1 MKFTIE
7 EKVKLLDGLDVW
19 HTKSIQDLPSI
30 MMSDGP
36 HGLRKQYESKDNLGV
51 FGSIPATCFPTASLV
66 ACSFDKK
73 LLNHMGH
80 LIANEAKANEVNIV
94 LGPGINMKRTP
105 LCGRNFE
112 YYSEDPYLAGELGS
126 SFVLGVENQGIG
138 TSVKHFFANNQEKN
152 RFFINSVVD
161 ERALREIYLKAFERV
176 VKNNPATVMASY
188 NKINGYYATEHPYL
202 QKILRK
208 EWGYYGV
215 VVSDWGAVH
224 NRINSVKASTD
235 LEMPSSYGHRTKEVL
250 KEINQ
255 DEALRIAVNKSSDR
269 IIELVKKYKI
279 NEKIEYDVE
288 NHHEEAKKIASESMV
303 LLKNHDVLPIN
314 KDEKVLIVGGFVD
327 QMRFQGGGSSNV
339 NPTKIDQISE
349 LYQKYSKNIQ
359 ISKGYHLNKDSKDQE
374 LIEEAVSIA
383 KEVDKVIFLFG
394 LPDSKETE
402 GFDRTTLDIP
412 NNQIELLKKL
422 HEVNQNLV
430 GVAIAGSVINLSFEH
445 KYLKGLLLAY
455 LGGQASAGAI
465 LDILFGKVN
474 PSGRL
479 AETWID
485 DINECNVKLTND
497 NHSVYYDESIYIG
510 YRYYQSYNKRVHY
523 PFGYG
528 LSYTTFLYS
537 DLKIAEKNDE
547 FIISM
552 KIKNTGLVKGKEVI
566 QIYIENN
573 KTTVYKAKK
582 ELKAFDKI
590 ELNANE
596 EKEISIA
603 LPKKSFEYYDIY
615 KQKFII
621 EKGKYQILV
630 AKNVCDEI
638 EAFEVNIAGEEV
650 HHPSNNYQK
659 YQYDTS
665 DFEKIYQKELP
676 LKNIKKRRPYNLS
689 STLEDLSQTLI
700 GKMISKI
707 IIKEG
712 LKSLKDAKNDWVLE
726 MAKKTLLETPIQM
739 LALFSSGKVTF
750 NQAQGLVDIVNLK
763 MIKGLKKLKSKKQ
776 GELND

>member
-1 MKFTIE
+1 MKLSIE

-19 HTKSIQDLPSI
+19 HTKNFQDLPSI

-36 HGLRKQYESKDNLGV
+36 HGLRKQYQSKDNLGV
-51 FGSIPATCFPTASLV
+51 FGSIPATCFPTASLL

-73 LLNHMGH
+73 LLNHMGE
-80 LIANEAKANEVNIV
+80 LIAKEAKANDVNIV
-94 LGPGINMKRTP
+94 LGPGINMKRSP

-126 SFVLGVENQGIG
+126 SFVLGVENQGVG

-235 LEMPSSYGHRTKEVL
+235 LEMPSSYGYRTNEVL
-250 KEINQ
+250 KEINK
-255 DEALRIAVNKSSDR
+255 DENLRIAVNKSSDR
-269 IIELVKKYKI
+269 IIELVKKYKS
-279 NEKIEYDVE
+279 IETTTYDVE
-288 NHHEEAKKIASESMV
+288 KHHEEAKNIASSSMV
-303 LLKNHDVLPIN
+303 LLKNNNILPLA
-314 KDEKVLIVGGFVD
+314 KTEKILIVGGFVN

-339 NPTKIDQISE
+339 NPTKIDQFSE
-349 LYQKYSKNIQ
+349 IYQKYSKNIK
-359 ISKGYHLNKDSKDQE
+359 ICKGYSLDKDVNDIE
-374 LIEEAVSIA
+374 LIEETISLA

-422 HEVNQNLV
+422 FEVNQNLV
-430 GVAIAGSVINLSFEH
+430 GVAIAGAVINLSFEH

-455 LGGQASAGAI
+455 LGGQASASAV

-485 DINECNVKLTND
+485 NISECNVQLSND

-528 LSYTTFLYS
+528 LSYTTFSYS
-537 DLKIAEKNDE
+537 NFNLIEKNNE

-552 KIKNTGLVKGKEVI
+552 KIKNDGFVKGKEVI

-573 KTTVYKAKK
+573 ETTVYKAKR

-590 ELNANE
+590 ELDINE
-596 EKEISIA
+596 EKEVSISI
-603 LPKKSFEYYDIY
+603 PKKSFEYYDIY
-615 KQKFII
+615 KQKFIV

-630 AKNVCDEI
+630 AQNVCDEI
-638 EAFEVNIAGEEV
+638 EAFEVNIDGEEV

-665 DFEKIYQKELP
+665 DFAKIYQKELP
-676 LKNIKKRRPYNLS
+676 LKNIKKKRPYNLS
-689 STLEDLSQTLI
+689 STLEDLSQTII
-700 GKMISKI
+700 GKVISKI

-726 MAKKTLLETPIQM
+726 MAKKTLLETPVQM

-763 MIKGLKKLKSKKQ
+763 LLRGIRKLKKQKQ